1 MGKPLHIGL
10 AVSLMALLKLS
21 GKPRL
26 DGVGTCPTVKLL
38 PVDLV
43 LIQEKTLVLF
53 KANQGS
59 FRPIPVVTRGDG
71 YVVVQGVN
79 PALLF
84 RRDTEETSGQPS
96 MFRSG
101 AWVREEQNIIA

>member
-1 MGKPLHIGL
+1 MTFP
-10 AVSLMALLKLS
+10 KLS
-21 GKPRL
+21 GKTLL
-26 DGVGTCPTVKLL
+26 DDFTCPHRKLL

-43 LIQEKTLVLF
+43 HEKTLVPF
-53 KANQGS
+53 KASQGS
-59 FRPIPVVTRGDG
+59 FRPIPVDTRGDG

-101 AWVREEQNIIA
+101 TRAREEQNIIA